1 MAARVA
7 INGFGRIGRGF
18 LRSVIEAGKKD
29 YEVVAMNDLTDAETL
44 AHLLKY
50 DTVMGKFRGEVKVS
64 GDSILVNGSE
74 IKVLSDRDPA
84 NLPWGKMDID
94 IVIESTGYFRKKED
108 AEKHIHAG
116 AKKVLVSAP
125 GKNSMFTVV
134 LGINE
139 KEYKPD
145 EHHVISNASC
155 TTNCLAPMV
164 KVIDE
169 SFGLVNGVMT
179 TIHAVTND
187 QRMLDLQH
195 SDLRRARAG
204 CWNIIP
210 TTTGAAKAI
219 GLVYPKAD
227 GKLTGGAIRVP
238 VMDGSIVD
246 LSTVVEKDV
255 DVDKVNVAFKR
266 YSEAELKG
274 YLGYCDE
281 PLVSSDFIGD
291 PRSCIYDSLATV
303 TVGNVVKVLGWYDNE
318 AGYSHRMADLTS
330 LVASKL

>member
-1 MAARVA
+1 MAARLA

-18 LRSVIEAGKKD
+18 LRAVIEAGKKD
-29 YEVVAMNDLTDAETL
+29 FEVVAMNDLTDAETL

-50 DTVMGKFRGEVKVS
+50 DTVMGKFEGKVEVS
-64 GDSILVNGSE
+64 GDSIIVNGSE

-84 NLPWGKMDID
+84 NLPWKKMDVD
-94 IVIESTGYFRKKED
+94 IVVESTGYFRKRED

-125 GKNSMFTVV
+125 GKSPMFTVV

-139 KEYKPD
+139 KEYKPE

-164 KVIDE
+164 KVVDE
-169 SFGLVNGVMT
+169 SFGLVHGVMT

-238 VMDGSIVD
+238 VMDGSLVD
-246 LSTVVEKDV
+246 LSVVVEKKV
-255 DVDKVNVAFKR
+255 DTDAVNAAFKK
-266 YSEAELKG
+266 YSEGELKG
-274 YLGYCDE
+274 YLGYTDE
-281 PLVSSDFIGD
+281 PLVSSDFIGNSH
-291 PRSCIYDSLATV
+291 SCTFDSLSTV
-303 TVGNVVKVLGWYDNE
+303 TVGNLVKVLGWYDNE
-318 AGYSHRMADLTS
+318 GGYSHRLADLAS

>member
-1 MAARVA
+1 MVARLA

-18 LRSVIEAGKKD
+18 LRAALEAEKKD
-29 YEVVAMNDLTDAETL
+29 FEIVAMNDLTDAETL

-50 DTVMGKFRGEVKVS
+50 DTVMGRFQGEVKVS

-84 NLPWGKMDID
+84 NLPWDKLDID
-94 IVIESTGYFRKKED
+94 IVVESTGYFRKKED
-108 AEKHIHAG
+108 AEKHIQAG

-125 GKNSMFTVV
+125 GKSSMFTIV
-134 LGINE
+134 LGIND

-155 TTNCLAPMV
+155 TTNCLAPLV

-179 TIHAVTND
+179 TVHAVTND

-195 SDLRRARAG
+195 KDLRRARAG

-227 GKLTGGAIRVP
+227 GKLTGGAMRVP

-246 LSTVVEKDV
+246 LSAVVDKDV
-255 DVDKVNVAFKR
+255 DVEKVNAAFKK
-266 YSEAELKG
+266 YSEGELKG

-303 TVGNVVKVLGWYDNE
+303 TVGNLVKVLGWYDNE
-318 AGYSHRMADLTS
+318 AGYSHRLADLAS

>member
-1 MAARVA
+1 MVARLA

-18 LRSVIEAGKKD
+18 LRAVIEAGKKD
-29 YEVVAMNDLTDAETL
+29 FEVVAMNDLTDAETL

-50 DTVMGKFRGEVKVS
+50 DTVMGKFEGKVEVS
-64 GDSILVNGSE
+64 GDSIIVNGSE

-84 NLPWGKMDID
+84 NLPWKKMDVD
-94 IVIESTGYFRKKED
+94 IVVESTGYFRKKED

-125 GKNSMFTVV
+125 GKSPMFTVV

-139 KEYKPD
+139 KEYKPE

-164 KVIDE
+164 KVVDE
-169 SFGLVNGVMT
+169 SFGLVHGVMT

-195 SDLRRARAG
+195 HDLRRARAG

-238 VMDGSIVD
+238 VMDGSLVD
-246 LSTVVEKDV
+246 LSVVVEKKV
-255 DVDKVNVAFKR
+255 DTDAVNAAFKK
-266 YSEAELKG
+266 YSEGELKG
-274 YLGYCDE
+274 YLGYTDE
-281 PLVSSDFIGD
+281 PLVSSDFIGNSH
-291 PRSCIYDSLATV
+291 SCTFDSLSTV
-303 TVGNVVKVLGWYDNE
+303 TVGNLVKVLGWYDNE
-318 AGYSHRMADLTS
+318 GGYSHRLADLAS